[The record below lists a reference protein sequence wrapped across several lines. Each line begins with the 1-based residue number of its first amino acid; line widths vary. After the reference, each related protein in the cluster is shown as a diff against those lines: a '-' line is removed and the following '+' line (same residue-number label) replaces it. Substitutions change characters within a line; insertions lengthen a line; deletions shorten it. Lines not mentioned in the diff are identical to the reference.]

1 MKVTAKLILV
11 AILAMIVLSI
21 ISAIVMPAIVVFIDS
36 GELDFSH
43 LQNLLEL
50 VFAYFVFGPP
60 ILTSGTL
67 AVLAFIIMKDRLGTQ
82 KSALVAFGSFVI
94 FSFLLTILAV
104 QVVIRGL
111 MFVIDSS

>member
-1 MKVTAKLILV
+1 MKITAKLILV
-11 AILAMIVLSI
+11 ILLAMILLSI
-21 ISAIVMPAIVVFIDS
+21 ISAMVMPAIVVFIDS

-43 LQNLLEL
+43 LRDLLEF

-82 KSALVAFGSFVI
+82 KSALIAFVSFVI
-94 FSFLLTILAV
+94 LSFLLVFLAV
-104 QVVIRGL
+104 QVVTRGM
-111 MFVIDSS
+111 MFVIDSG